1 MKGVGVIATRRGAGL
16 LAALLLGGAAGAQ
29 APATRISAEQL
40 VELLSAPMPAARPL
54 TRSLTRSMAAL
65 PDPASNLCLA
75 DGAPAPAP
83 AATRNLYVSA
93 APKVDLDV
101 HFAYDSARLGAQT
114 EPLLD
119 ALGAALQSAQLQ
131 DQRFVIAGHT
141 DKQGADDYNKRLSCA
156 RALSVRDYLLRRHG
170 IDPARLVALGF
181 GFERLLDVAE
191 PTADVNR
198 RVEIRKF

>member
-1 MKGVGVIATRRGAGL
+1 MHMTSIFRATPAL
-16 LAALLLGGAAGAQ
+16 MAALLWSGAAGAQ
-29 APATRISAEQL
+29 APGAQISAEQL
-40 VELLSAPMPAARPL
+40 VELLSAPMPAAHPL
-54 TRSLTRSMAAL
+54 TRSLGRSMAPL
-65 PDPASNLCLA
+65 PDPASNLCQA
-75 DGAPAPAP
+75 EGVPAPASAP
-83 AATRNLYVSA
+83 AVTRNLYVSA

-101 HFAYDSARLGAQT
+101 RFAYDSARLSAQT

-119 ALGAALQSAQLQ
+119 ALGAALKSAQLQ

-141 DKQGADDYNKRLSCA
+141 DKQGTDDYNKRLSCA

-181 GFERLLDVAE
+181 GFERLLDAAE